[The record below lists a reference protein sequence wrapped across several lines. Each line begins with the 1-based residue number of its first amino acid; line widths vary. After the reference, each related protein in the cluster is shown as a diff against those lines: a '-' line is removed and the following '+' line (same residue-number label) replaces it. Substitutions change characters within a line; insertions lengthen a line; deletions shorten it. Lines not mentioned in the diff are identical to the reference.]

1 VLGPRVGDPALG
13 LEEVLDAAGADVA
26 ERVVLE
32 ERPHVEPQIVAVV
45 VLGPLRDVAELQIG
59 EPEVGEVGEGA
70 GQAEDS
76 PAAVAGAIQ
85 QPPLEQRLGTLLRR
99 RGRGH
104 LPEPAVQVAVPG
116 AGPVPAADVVDRD
129 LAERAEDGSG
139 SPAGHR
145 APPGR

>member
-59 EPEVGEVGEGA
+59 EPEVGEG
-70 GQAEDS
+70 
-76 PAAVAGAIQ
+76 
-85 QPPLEQRLGTLLRR
+85 
-99 RGRGH
+99 RGRGW
-104 LPEPAVQVAVPG
+104 PG
-116 AGPVPAADVVDRD
+116 
-129 LAERAEDGSG
+129 
-139 SPAGHR
+139 
-145 APPGR
+145 